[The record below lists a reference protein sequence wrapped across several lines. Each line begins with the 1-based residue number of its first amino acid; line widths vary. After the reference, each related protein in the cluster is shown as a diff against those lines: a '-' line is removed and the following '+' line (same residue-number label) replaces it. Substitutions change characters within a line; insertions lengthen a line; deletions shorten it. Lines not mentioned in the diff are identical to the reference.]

1 MCGFAATAI
10 LIGVVF
16 IIYVIASIFYEVW
29 LDWRRPLW

>member
-16 IIYVIASIFYEVW
+16 VLYVIGSIFYEVW
-29 LDWRRPLW
+29 LDVRRDPW